1 MRDRLKPAAS
11 PPRVDERADGLAF
24 AAVLASVFTA
34 SLGYGVV
41 LPLLPAV
48 VNRLMPGAPSADASW
63 HAGTVAGIYMLF
75 IFLFAP
81 VWGRISDRSGRRP
94 VILVG
99 LLGYAATLG
108 LFVAA
113 QSMTAVYVA
122 RALAGAFV
130 AAIPPIASAFVSET
144 AREGRRPRQLA
155 WLGAASL
162 LGFVVGP
169 AMSGGLLRLMTA
181 LGQETYLAGASPT
194 AVPLSLAAV
203 LALLVAMAVYRW
215 LPGSVTVPS
224 RASSG
229 SKTDWGSDAARS
241 RLAAVLSLSLLVTF
255 GLGSFEMGITL
266 QMAQSARFDP
276 SDLAVMFAECSLVMI
291 AVQVIAFSPA
301 IRPIP
306 GHLLV
311 VPAFLAMALGLS
323 LLPASDTLL
332 GMVVAVGLISA
343 SAGLIMP
350 ALTHMVSLQTVLPL
364 GVALGVQTALASAG
378 QAAGSVAAGAL
389 YGSLAD
395 GLFWVGAGSM
405 VFAALLSVLL
415 LRRTS
420 VRPAT

>member
-1 MRDRLKPAAS
+1 MIDRPVPSAS
-11 PPRVDERADGLAF
+11 SLREQADRLAF

-41 LPLLPAV
+41 LPLLPTV

-81 VWGRISDRSGRRP
+81 LWGRISDRSGRRP
-94 VILVG
+94 VILAG

-108 LFVAA
+108 LFFIA
-113 QSMTAVYVA
+113 QSMGAVYVA
-122 RALAGAFV
+122 RALAGVFV

-144 AREGRRPRQLA
+144 AREGRRARQLA

-169 AMSGGLLRLMTA
+169 AMSGGVLRLMTA
-181 LGQETYLAGASPT
+181 LDWDASAANASPT
-194 AVPLSLAAV
+194 VVPLSVAAV
-203 LALLVAMAVYRW
+203 LALLVATAVYRW
-215 LPGSVTVPS
+215 LPGSVAAAPRPFSDS
-224 RASSG
+224 RTGMGSG
-229 SKTDWGSDAARS
+229 SART
-241 RLAAVLSLSLLVTF
+241 RVAAVLSLSLLVTF

-276 SDLAVMFAECSLVMI
+276 ADLAVMFAECSLVMI
-291 AVQVIAFSPA
+291 AVQVVAFSPA
-301 IRPIP
+301 IRPVP
-306 GHLLV
+306 GHLLI
-311 VPAFLAMALGLS
+311 VPAFLAMALGLA
-323 LLPASDTLL
+323 LLPASDTLP
-332 GMVVAVGLISA
+332 GMMVAVGLIAA

-350 ALTHMVSLQTVLPL
+350 ALTHMVSLQSVLPL

-389 YGSLAD
+389 YGSLAE

-415 LRRTS
+415 LRRWAWS
-420 VRPAT
+420 PAT

>member
-1 MRDRLKPAAS
+1 MTEQTAWRS
-11 PPRVDERADGLAF
+11 PPCS
-24 AAVLASVFTA
+24 ASVFTA

-41 LPLLPAV
+41 LPMLPAV

-63 HAGTVAGIYMLF
+63 HAGTVAGIYLLF

-81 VWGRISDRSGRRP
+81 VWGCISDRSGRKP

-99 LLGYAATLG
+99 LLGYAGTLG

-122 RALAGAFV
+122 RALAGVFV
-130 AAIPPIASAFVSET
+130 AAIPPIASAYVSES

-162 LGFVVGP
+162 LGFVIGP
-169 AMSGGLLRLMTA
+169 AMSGGLLRMMTT
-181 LGQETYLAGASPT
+181 LDYLAGASPT

-203 LALLVAMAVYRW
+203 LAVLVAMTVYRW

-224 RASSG
+224 RAAWG
-229 SKTDWGSDAARS
+229 SKTDWGRDGARS
-241 RLAAVLSLSLLVTF
+241 RLATVLSLSVLVTF

-266 QMAQSARFDP
+266 QMAQSARFSP

-311 VPAFLAMALGLS
+311 VPAFFAMALGLS
-323 LLPASDTLL
+323 LLPASETLL

-378 QAAGSVAAGAL
+378 QAAGSLAAGAL

-395 GLFWVGAGSM
+395 GLYWVGAGSM
-405 VFAALLSVLL
+405 VFAALLSMMQ
-415 LRRTS
+415 LRHPARTS
-420 VRPAT
+420 AT